1 MLVKIS
7 DHLCL
12 PLKNLNQPVWFYASN
27 HFTYDSK
34 ITWFVEGFV
43 YQVKLRIEVY
53 INLIM
58 LPFVLFNMMELDRSS
73 LMTSGGSCFLWNSD
87 KIMR

>member
-43 YQVKLRIEVY
+43 YQVKLGSLYKFCNVTVCIVQHDGAGQIISHDIGRKLLLV
-53 INLIM
+53 
-58 LPFVLFNMMELDRSS
+58 EL
-73 LMTSGGSCFLWNSD
+73 
-87 KIMR
+87 